1 MYDQELQ
8 DLEIVSITS
17 VANLNSNVI
26 EINNK
31 NHQGLVE
38 SQRMQLNWILLS

>member
-8 DLEIVSITS
+8 DLEIVSINS

-31 NHQGLVE
+31 NYQGLVE

>member
-31 NHQGLVE
+31 NYQGLVE